1 MSTAVL
7 RRVTPRELEAIPR
20 AVVDAETLVAA
31 TSIVED
37 VRRRGEA
44 ALLDYAERF
53 DGWVRGTPWIHER
66 SELRNALEGLS
77 RAERDALT
85 RLAGRIA
92 AFAQAQREAL
102 REVELPVP
110 GGRAGHRIVPIQR
123 AGCYAPAGRYPLPSS
138 LLMGAVTARVAG
150 VSDVVVATPRPGQV
164 MLGAAAI
171 AGADA
176 VVAVGGAQAVAAM
189 AFGIGIAPRDIIVG
203 PGNRWVT
210 AAKKHVAGEVAID
223 FLAGPSELVVVA
235 DDSADPAAV
244 AADLLA
250 QAEHDADAAVVLVT
264 DSSEVVD
271 AVERELVWQ
280 LRDLTT
286 SPAAIAA
293 LRKAVAVVCD
303 GAREIAAVCDH
314 IAPEH
319 LQLSVRDP
327 VALAGRLR
335 NAGALFL
342 GAKTSVVFGD
352 YGVGG
357 NHVLP
362 TAGSARFAGGLS
374 VLNFLRVQTWL
385 DLGDPAR
392 AARDVAA
399 LARMEGLEAH
409 ARAVERER

>member
-1 MSTAVL
+1 ML

-20 AVVDAETLVAA
+20 AVVDAETLSAA
-31 TSIVED
+31 ASIVED

-53 DGWVRGTPWIHER
+53 DGWVRGTPWIYER
-66 SELRNALEGLS
+66 SELRKALEGLS

-92 AFAQAQREAL
+92 AFAQAQRDAL
-102 REVELPVP
+102 REIELPVP

-176 VVAVGGAQAVAAM
+176 VVAVGGAQAIAAM

-235 DDSADPAAV
+235 DDSADAAAV

-250 QAEHDADAAVVLVT
+250 QAEHDADAVVALVT
-264 DSSEVVD
+264 DSIEVVD
-271 AVERELVWQ
+271 AVERELVRQ
-280 LRDLTT
+280 LNDLTT
-286 SPAAIAA
+286 SPIAIAA
-293 LRKAVAVVCD
+293 LRTAAAVVCD
-303 GAREIAAVCDH
+303 GAREIAEVCDR
-314 IAPEH
+314 ISPEH

-335 NAGALFL
+335 NAGTLFL

-362 TAGSARFAGGLS
+362 TAGTARFAGGLS
-374 VLNFLRVQTWL
+374 ALNFLRVQAWL
-385 DLGDPAR
+385 ELSDPAR
-392 AARDVAA
+392 AAGDVAA